1 MPPYGQSIPTPDE
14 ATRKLAHASRYA
26 ADMTEYDDA
35 LRAAWAAVHENTPEG
50 WYVGPQWVYGRPS
63 MARSSSDRARS
74 DRNRA
79 CRSVASP
86 PR

>member
-1 MPPYGQSIPTPDE
+1 MYSAAVRVVEVSPELAQPT
-14 ATRKLAHASRYA
+14 RYA
-26 ADMTEYDDA
+26 APMTDLE
-35 LRAAWAAVHENTPEG
+35 AAWTAVHENTPEG

-74 DRNRA
+74 ERNRA
-79 CRSVASP
+79 CRSVLSP